1 MENYTNILK
10 NKKVLLLF
18 GLITILIFGLSYL
31 DDRANQKNKKTTLGH
46 CKLVLIC
53 NMSALVML
61 IGYIYITS
69 AVTIKV
75 QPNNLT
81 FIDKFEQGEPNF

>member
-1 MENYTNILK
+1 MDNYTNILK

-31 DDRANQKNKKTTLGH
+31 DDRANKNNKKTALGH
-46 CKLVLIC
+46 CKLVFIC
-53 NMSALVML
+53 NMSALIML
-61 IGYIYITS
+61 IGYIYIINPVTS
-69 AVTIKV
+69 TV
-75 QPNNLT
+75 QSNNLT